1 MEKKIKQKP
10 GPKPTGK
17 AGKKKLIYFS
27 YDALQALAQSNVK
40 NLSGYI
46 SNLIVND
53 LKRVSD
59 I

>member
-27 YDALQALAQSNVK
+27 FDALQALEKINVE

-46 SNLIVND
+46 SD
-53 LKRVSD
+53 LVVRD
-59 I
+59 TRWI